1 MYPERQLTNNI
12 SHSLIL
18 LVIINILVWHQF
30 HYNFQRLKTLA
41 YNPTP
46 VQEIAHPAAKS
57 AGVKLLVKREDLN
70 HPYVSGNKWWKLK
83 YNLASA
89 ADRGIPTLLTFGG
102 AFSNHL
108 YATAAAAYALN
119 LKSIG
124 IIRGEETL
132 PLNPTLQFAKD
143 RGMIFKYVS
152 REQYRRKAEPEFI
165 EKLRQEFGGF
175 YEIPEGGSNILAVT
189 GCAEFAE
196 RELSKIDFDYLC
208 LPVGTGGTIAGLI
221 CGFRG
226 KKNIIGVSV
235 LKNGEF
241 LQTEIINHVH
251 DFSGQLYPDWSLL
264 TAYHHGGYAKVT
276 NDLVQFIGEMKVVY
290 DLPLDPVYT
299 GKLVW
304 GVLKE
309 IESGSFKRGSTIL
322 LLHTGGLQGI
332 IN

>member
-1 MYPERQLTNNI
+1 M
-12 SHSLIL
+12 
-18 LVIINILVWHQF
+18 
-30 HYNFQRLKTLA
+30 
-41 YNPTP
+41 
-46 VQEIAHPAAKS
+46 
-57 AGVKLLVKREDLN
+57 LVKREDLN

-83 YNLASA
+83 YNLSAA
-89 ADRGIPTLLTFGG
+89 ADRGLLTLLTFGG

-108 YATAAAAYALN
+108 YATAAAASDLS
-119 LKSIG
+119 LQSIG

-132 PLNPTLQFAKD
+132 PLNAILQFAKD

-152 REQYRRKAEPEFI
+152 REQYRRKAETEFM

-175 YEIPEGGSNILAVT
+175 YEIPEGGSNILAVK

-196 RELSKIDFDYLC
+196 TELSKIDFDYLC

-221 CGFRG
+221 CGFQG

-241 LQTEIINHVH
+241 LQTEIENHIQS
-251 DFSGQLYPDWSLL
+251 FSDHSYSDWFLL
-264 TAYHHGGYAKVT
+264 TGYHHGGYAKAT
-276 NDLVQFIGEMKVVY
+276 QDLLLFIDKMKLVY
-290 DLPLDPVYT
+290 GLPLEPVYT

-304 GVLKE
+304 AVMRE

-332 IN
+332 SHP